1 MSNPADSAS
10 KQTKKAVAKI
20 RWFFIPDDD
29 GSCLIPCDLFF
40 AFNIKV
46 MILILVLERRHLDI
60 VIA

>member
-20 RWFFIPDDD
+20 WWFLIPADD
-29 GSCLIPCDLFF
+29 GSCFIPCDFFF

-46 MILILVLERRHLDI
+46 MILILVLEKRHLDI